1 MELTAEDLQ
10 TLTYTLL
17 GEARGEGLAGMY
29 AVANVIRNRA
39 DSPAYP
45 DNPVDVALQP
55 WQFSTNNGPNMG
67 GGNQTETRREVRP
80 GSALYRTA
88 EDVARAVFETDEPI
102 DITGNAL
109 MYHARGVTP
118 YWASSSTTAYGT
130 RRINNHVFYPR
141 GEMPADPVAEA
152 YVAVNGLRV
161 ARFAAETPAEQFG
174 ARANVYTPSI
184 EELEAWN
191 DDGNSTPLQRYA
203 FDRLA
208 ARDFYGINDR
218 GILSAV
224 RDEVRQSPRQRI
236 AEARAEQL
244 RFAARKTA
252 EAGAI
257 ERSYGSPPIERVS
270 SGSLSWP
277 TQSEIIVRELS
288 PQYPTPLS
296 SKGSAWTNFETPLTR
311 QEERQFQAW
320 KAVNAP
326 DDSGYDYDLRG
337 AFKAG
342 LTRGPDGHM
351 LDTFKKPNHPTF
363 SVESQYAPDAPALAG
378 TWDKKGNFVF
388 PAEAVDLWDA
398 VPAGSDV
405 PRETGIRPKP
415 LTAKQRYAIA
425 DSMGMGPNMRV
436 TSEGLAVRIVPLVTL
451 DENFQPVI
459 TPTPRRVTEPIAA
472 PQAPRSGPVGQT
484 SSRGATGAAQRRV
497 AAAKQEAAAAARMI
511 PIRDPMRADIPEERE
526 GQLTAKPTGQTRGR
540 GEVGAARR
548 SAAQQVNRLPK
559 SSAGMT
565 IEPGADDASVF
576 KYVPKEVA
584 LAEAA
589 NISSAMVKLRVGEV
603 KKPAVTWSVP
613 PRRPTTPAP
622 TQEMFEGTTFGEQI
636 KRLDAMP
643 GPAAGAPKGDP
654 ITPGKLLDGIENE
667 TRRLAGMPSKSP
679 PLPKPDPRRASTL
692 KSPAPLPAPKP
703 LTFDKPTV
711 KTTISPKVPARRP
724 DNAPSVQLELTPSVP
739 ANGIA
744 IAAGTIPGLGAISNA
759 QKLALAPKPGKVSLQ
774 TVKAPTKPTVKMP
787 DSKEVANTGRPT
799 AAAELGDGRVAR
811 APANNLNGRTT
822 DGSAPATRLNQETGN
837 WEPYGQPVSY
847 SGSGV
852 GTFQG
857 SSTGRTYT
865 VGQTYSNATGTYTAQ
880 SNGTF
885 KRN

>member
-326 DDSGYDYDLRG
+326 DDSGSDYDLRG
-337 AFKAG
+337 AICS
-342 LTRGPDGHM
+342 TPSRNR
-351 LDTFKKPNHPTF
+351 T
-363 SVESQYAPDAPALAG
+363 
-378 TWDKKGNFVF
+378 
-388 PAEAVDLWDA
+388 
-398 VPAGSDV
+398 
-405 PRETGIRPKP
+405 IRPFRWK
-415 LTAKQRYAIA
+415 A
-425 DSMGMGPNMRV
+425 SMR
-436 TSEGLAVRIVPLVTL
+436 
-451 DENFQPVI
+451 
-459 TPTPRRVTEPIAA
+459 PTPRR
-472 PQAPRSGPVGQT
+472 
-484 SSRGATGAAQRRV
+484 
-497 AAAKQEAAAAARMI
+497 
-511 PIRDPMRADIPEERE
+511 
-526 GQLTAKPTGQTRGR
+526 
-540 GEVGAARR
+540 
-548 SAAQQVNRLPK
+548 
-559 SSAGMT
+559 
-565 IEPGADDASVF
+565 
-576 KYVPKEVA
+576 
-584 LAEAA
+584 
-589 NISSAMVKLRVGEV
+589 
-603 KKPAVTWSVP
+603 
-613 PRRPTTPAP
+613 
-622 TQEMFEGTTFGEQI
+622 
-636 KRLDAMP
+636 
-643 GPAAGAPKGDP
+643 
-654 ITPGKLLDGIENE
+654 
-667 TRRLAGMPSKSP
+667 
-679 PLPKPDPRRASTL
+679 
-692 KSPAPLPAPKP
+692 SPAPGTRRAISSFQLRRSTSGMRYRRARMFHVKQASAPNR
-703 LTFDKPTV
+703 
-711 KTTISPKVPARRP
+711 SPRN
-724 DNAPSVQLELTPSVP
+724 NATPS
-739 ANGIA
+739 
-744 IAAGTIPGLGAISNA
+744 
-759 QKLALAPKPGKVSLQ
+759 
-774 TVKAPTKPTVKMP
+774 
-787 DSKEVANTGRPT
+787 PT
-799 AAAELGDGRVAR
+799 AWGWGPICGSPPRAWRCALSRSSPSTRIFSPSSPRPRAASL
-811 APANNLNGRTT
+811 
-822 DGSAPATRLNQETGN
+822 SQ
-837 WEPYGQPVSY
+837 
-847 SGSGV
+847 
-852 GTFQG
+852 
-857 SSTGRTYT
+857 
-865 VGQTYSNATGTYTAQ
+865 
-880 SNGTF
+880 
-885 KRN
+885 